1 MNLEKAKIK
10 KRFSEINESL
20 SEIKRLTSVPKKD
33 FWAKKE
39 NMAAV
44 KYYLIQAVEATG
56 SVCAHVAAKK
66 YNKGVSSFGE
76 CFEVLE
82 KEKSISKK
90 LAKRLKE
97 MARFRN
103 KLIHQYWEADNELI
117 FDYSKNNLGDF
128 EEFMKAI
135 GKIIK

>member
-1 MNLEKAKIK
+1 MNLEQEKIK
-10 KRFSEINESL
+10 KRFSEINDSL
-20 SEIKRLTSVPKKD
+20 SEIRRLTNVPKKD
-33 FWAKKE
+33 FWSKKE

-66 YNKGVSSFGE
+66 YGKGVSSFGE

-82 KEKSISKK
+82 KEKLIDKK
-90 LAKRLKE
+90 LAKKLKE
-97 MARFRN
+97 MAKFRN
-103 KLIHQYWEADNELI
+103 KLIHQYWEADNDLI
-117 FDYSKNNLGDF
+117 FEYSKNNLEDF
-128 EEFMKAI
+128 EEFMKAV